1 MIDVG
6 AGKVVPS
13 RRDLGRRWFVAVTS
27 GEALGFVLLACVGAL
42 IADSSPGVIAAA
54 LLIAGAVEGSVL
66 GWFQA
71 RVLRSRLRGFAAR
84 DWVAATVV
92 GAVVA
97 WTVGLLPLLYGD
109 RIGDWPI
116 GIQMPTVSAGAIVMV
131 FALGV
136 AQWYVLRQ
144 WSDRAVLWIWANAVG
159 WITGLS
165 AFLVVTGPLWRPG
178 QPAVVTAVIG
188 ALAGLV
194 MAAVMAATTG
204 AFLVRI
210 LEPGHLRA
218 SSRTGENTRRGW
230 KSRGRLD
237 SPTTS
242 PRTKS

>member
-6 AGKVVPS
+6 AVKVVPS

-27 GEALGFVLLACVGAL
+27 GETLGFAVIASVGAL
-42 IADSSPGVIAAA
+42 TADSAPGVIAAA
-54 LLIAGAVEGSVL
+54 LLMAGAVEGGVL

-84 DWVAATVV
+84 DWVATTVV
-92 GAVVA
+92 GAVAA
-97 WTVGLLPLLYGD
+97 WTVGLIPLLYRD

-116 GIQMPTVSAGAIVMV
+116 GIQMPTVSAGAIVML

-159 WITGLS
+159 WIAGLS

-178 QPAVVTAVIG
+178 QSAAVTAVIG

-218 SSRTGENTRRGW
+218 SSRAGENTRGGW

-237 SPTTS
+237 SSATS
-242 PRTKS
+242 PRPKS